1 MLAGGRVNFAATIR
15 APKMSLK
22 DQLARDLK
30 DALRAQDRTRLGAV
44 RMLQAAVTEKEKAG
58 AGPLTEDDYLAVV
71 QKQAKQRR
79 DAAEQFRAA
88 GRDDLAQ
95 KELNELAVIEGYLP
109 AQLSDEEVERVVRE
123 VIAGTGATGLKD
135 MGRVMG
141 EAMSALKGQ
150 ADGRRV
156 QAAVRAVLQ
165 G

>member
-1 MLAGGRVNFAATIR
+1 
-15 APKMSLK
+15 MSLK
-22 DQLARDLK
+22 EQLARDLK

-44 RMLQAAVTEKEKAG
+44 RMLQAALTEKEKSG
-58 AGPLTEDDYLAVV
+58 AGPLTDDDALAIV

-79 DAAEQFRAA
+79 DAAEQFAAA

-95 KELNELAVIEGYLP
+95 KELDELAVVTGYLP
-109 AQLSDEEVERVVRE
+109 AQRSDEDIHRVVHEIVQR
-123 VIAGTGATGLKD
+123 TGATTMKD
-135 MGRVMG
+135 VGRVMG

-156 QAAVRAVLQ
+156 QAVVRALLQ